1 YMHKK
6 IILFFL
12 FVSLN
17 AHGSIKFESLSLTQP
32 QSDPAF
38 ELIKPNYSFENYSKK
53 NDDFLIEQYG
63 NVKDTQN
70 EFLQALDDLKENT
83 SFNYALWASILLGC
97 VTIIITL
104 ISVLLALMSIVGY
117 RNFKKSIELK
127 VKNISSLVAKEET
140 TKQIDYV
147 AKKELVRL
155 IDEGALTQHLES
167 AVDMV
172 YLRLRGRPD
181 DSKDGFN
188 KYPELDD
195 EELEK

>member
-1 YMHKK
+1 M
-6 IILFFL
+6 
-12 FVSLN
+12 N
-17 AHGSIKFESLSLTQP
+17 AHGSIQFESLSLTQP

-38 ELIKPNYSFENYSKK
+38 ELIKPNYSFENYNKK